1 MRSAEV
7 AIVVRRGEHFL
18 VVHRSPE
25 GGGYWHLIAGGIE
38 PGEAARDAAARE
50 LAEETGL
57 EAPVVA
63 LAETSYV
70 PTPEDRAVHDYAD
83 EIRVALFLAEAPGGW
98 EPALD
103 HEHDDYRWCSAG
115 EAQELLRW
123 PEPRAAVEMAAARS
137 S

>member
-1 MRSAEV
+1 M
-7 AIVVRRGEHFL
+7 VRRGERFL
-18 VVHRSPE
+18 IVHRAPE

-38 PGEAARDAAARE
+38 PGEEPGEAAVRE

-57 EAPVVA
+57 EASVVA

-70 PTPEDRAVHDYAD
+70 PTVEDRAVHDYAN
-83 EIRVALFLAEAPGGW
+83 EIRVALFLAEAPRGW
-98 EPALD
+98 EPVLD
-103 HEHDDYRWCSAG
+103 HEHDDYRWCSAA

-123 PEPRAAVEMAAARS
+123 PEPRAAVEIAAARS